1 MKSKSR
7 LRRYRN
13 FINRMDGLLTRSAV
27 ITYGLGLP
35 FVVMGTTSLSFAVTL
50 SAGML
55 LVTLVSVLVAWG
67 LKRLGQG
74 REVCMLAAAFLSAV
88 LLGVV
93 SLTMGWTNRG
103 VVFSVY
109 FPLLAVNTLTFFSVT
124 RCDASRPL
132 LSVLLQAL
140 RFALSFGAVAAV
152 IAAFRELIGRGTLF
166 GATVFSSFRVP
177 TVLLPFFG
185 FILVGMVCAASRGLD
200 RAIRIRCIRKDRD
213 EAEQA
218 AEEVGV

>member
-35 FVVMGTTSLSFAVTL
+35 FVVMGTTSLSVAVTL

-55 LVTLVSVLVAWG
+55 LVAWG

-140 RFALSFGAVAAV
+140 RFALSFGAVAVV

>member
-1 MKSKSR
+1 M
-7 LRRYRN
+7 
-13 FINRMDGLLTRSAV
+13 GCLTRSAV

-35 FVVMGTTSLSFAVTL
+35 FVVMGTTSLSVAVTL

-67 LKRLGQG
+67 LKRLGTGSGGLHVGGSFFVGSIAWRCKPHNGLDQSG
-74 REVCMLAAAFLSAV
+74 CRVQ
-88 LLGVV
+88 
-93 SLTMGWTNRG
+93 RI
-103 VVFSVY
+103 
-109 FPLLAVNTLTFFSVT
+109 FPASAVNTLTFFSVT

-140 RFALSFGAVAAV
+140 RFALSFGAVAVV